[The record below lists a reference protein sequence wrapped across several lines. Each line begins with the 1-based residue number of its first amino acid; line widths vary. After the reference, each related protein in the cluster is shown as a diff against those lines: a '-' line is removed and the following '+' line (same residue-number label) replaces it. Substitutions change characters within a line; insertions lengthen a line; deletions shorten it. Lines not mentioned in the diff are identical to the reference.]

1 MRRNKVQ
8 LYAVSVVYLLK
19 WGVNVKEFIEIVE
32 LLKASYLYVLIQA
45 LVMFVIG
52 LIIARIASSTLVK
65 VLQHKMTA
73 HGQLFVKRSVFY
85 GILALVTFSV
95 LDNIGIDLSI
105 LLGAA
110 GIFTVAL
117 GFASQTSASNL
128 ISGLFLM
135 IERPFSITDVI
146 RVNDVTGEVISID
159 LLSVKLRTFDNL
171 FVRIPNESMIKS
183 AVTTLTKYPIRRAD
197 LKIAIAYKEDIEKVR
212 ELLLEL
218 AGKNLICLEEPAPV
232 FILTGFGSSSI
243 DIQFSVWSRRENF
256 LTLKNSMYVDIKK
269 AFDQQGI
276 EIPFPHVSLYTG
288 TATTPFPLTNTGSS
302 KVIEDEQVER
312 KN

>member
-1 MRRNKVQ
+1 MKDII
-8 LYAVSVVYLLK
+8 A
-19 WGVNVKEFIEIVE
+19 FID
-32 LLKASYLYVLIQA
+32 LLKASHLFALCQA
-45 LVMFVIG
+45 LLLFIIG
-52 LIIARIASSTLVK
+52 FIIAKLISSAVVK
-65 VLQHKMTA
+65 LAKHKMTA
-73 HGQLFVKRSVFY
+73 HGQLFLKRSVFY
-85 GILALVTFSV
+85 GLLVLVTISA
-95 LDNIGIDLSI
+95 LDNVGIDLSI

-146 RVNDVTGEVISID
+146 KVNDITGEVISID

-197 LKIAIAYKEDIEKVR
+197 LKIGIAYKEDIEKVR
-212 ELLLEL
+212 TILLDL
-218 AGKNLICLEEPAPV
+218 ASKNLICLEEPAPV

-256 LTLKNSMYVDIKK
+256 LVLKNSMYTEIKN
-269 AFDQQGI
+269 AFDQHGI
-276 EIPFPHVSLYTG
+276 EIPFPHVSLYAG
-288 TATTPFPLTNTGSS
+288 TATAAFPVSATVNGNLNGKVEASITEPPQIEPNTKS
-302 KVIEDEQVER
+302 
-312 KN
+312 

>member
-1 MRRNKVQ
+1 MT
-8 LYAVSVVYLLK
+8 
-19 WGVNVKEFIEIVE
+19 EFIAFID
-32 LLKASYLYVLIQA
+32 LLKASHLYALIQA
-45 LVMFVIG
+45 ALLFVIG
-52 LIIARIASSTLVK
+52 FIIARLLSSAVVNLVK
-65 VLQHKMTA
+65 HKMTA
-73 HGQLFVKRSVFY
+73 HGQLFLKRTIFY
-85 GILALVTFSV
+85 GILILVSISA

-105 LLGAA
+105 LVGAA

-146 RVNDVTGEVISID
+146 RVNDITGEVISID

-197 LKIAIAYKEDIEKVR
+197 LKIGIAYKEDIEKVR
-212 ELLLEL
+212 AILM
-218 AGKNLICLEEPAPV
+218 AIAAKNLICLEEPAPI
-232 FILTGFGSSSI
+232 FILTGFGSSSV

-256 LTLKNSMYVDIKK
+256 LTMKNEMYMEIKK
-269 AFDQQGI
+269 TFDQQGI
-276 EIPFPHVSLYTG
+276 EIPFPHMSLYAG
-288 TATTPFPLTNTGSS
+288 SATTPFPISSIDGKTEKLDKSQLTD
-302 KVIEDEQVER
+302 K
-312 KN
+312 

>member
-1 MRRNKVQ
+1 
-8 LYAVSVVYLLK
+8 
-19 WGVNVKEFIEIVE
+19 VKEFIAFVE
-32 LLKASYLYVLIQA
+32 LLKASHLYALIQA
-45 LVMFVIG
+45 ILLFVIG
-52 LIIARIASSTLVK
+52 FIVARLVSAAIVNAVK
-65 VLQHKMTA
+65 HKMTA
-73 HGQLFVKRSVFY
+73 HGQLFLKRTIFY
-85 GILALVTFSV
+85 GILILVSISA

-146 RVNDVTGEVISID
+146 RVNDITGEVISID

-197 LKIAIAYKEDIEKVR
+197 LKIGIAYKEDIEQVR
-212 ELLLEL
+212 KILMDI
-218 AGKNLICLEEPAPV
+218 AAKNLICLEEPAPI
-232 FILTGFGSSSI
+232 FILTGFGSSSV
-243 DIQFSVWSRRENF
+243 DIQFSVWTRRENF
-256 LTLKNSMYVDIKK
+256 LTMKNAMYMEIKK
-269 AFDQQGI
+269 TFDQQGI
-276 EIPFPHVSLYTG
+276 EIPYPHVSLYAG
-288 TATTPFPLTNTGSS
+288 AATKPFPVAAASENSDTID
-302 KVIEDEQVER
+302 K
-312 KN
+312 

>member
-1 MRRNKVQ
+1 MNDII
-8 LYAVSVVYLLK
+8 A
-19 WGVNVKEFIEIVE
+19 FIE
-32 LLKASYLYVLIQA
+32 LLRASPLFALCKAILLFI
-45 LVMFVIG
+45 IG
-52 LIIARIASSTLVK
+52 FIIANLLSAAAVK
-65 VLQHKMTA
+65 LAKHKMTA
-73 HGQLFVKRSVFY
+73 HGQLFLKRSVFY
-85 GILALVTFSV
+85 SILVLVTISA

-110 GIFTVAL
+110 GIFTVAI

-128 ISGLFLM
+128 ISGIFLM

-146 RVNDVTGEVISID
+146 KVNDITGEVISID

-197 LKIAIAYKEDIEKVR
+197 LKIGIAYKEDIEKVR
-212 ELLLEL
+212 KILLDL
-218 AGKNLICLEEPAPV
+218 AAKNLICLEEPAPV

-256 LTLKNSMYVDIKK
+256 LALKNSMYTEIKI

-276 EIPFPHVSLYTG
+276 EIPFPHVSLYAG
-288 TATTPFPLTNTGSS
+288 SATTPFPVSASVNEIDKSS
-302 KVIEDEQVER
+302 INENEPKS
-312 KN
+312 

>member
-1 MRRNKVQ
+1 MNDII
-8 LYAVSVVYLLK
+8 A
-19 WGVNVKEFIEIVE
+19 FIE
-32 LLKASYLYVLIQA
+32 LLKASPLFA
-45 LVMFVIG
+45 LCKAILLFIIG
-52 LIIARIASSTLVK
+52 FIIAKLVSSAVVRIAK
-65 VLQHKMTA
+65 HKMTA
-73 HGQLFVKRSVFY
+73 HGQLFLKRSIFY
-85 GILALVTFSV
+85 SILVLVTISA

-146 RVNDVTGEVISID
+146 KVNDITGEVISID

-197 LKIAIAYKEDIEKVR
+197 LKIGIAYKEDIEKVR
-212 ELLLEL
+212 KILIDL
-218 AGKNLICLEEPAPV
+218 ASKNLICLEEPAPV

-256 LTLKNSMYVDIKK
+256 LALKNSMYTEIKI

-276 EIPFPHVSLYTG
+276 EIPFPHVSLYAG
-288 TATTPFPLTNTGSS
+288 TATAPFPLSSRVSDKKPLNTDVEGSNN
-302 KVIEDEQVER
+302 DEQ

>member
-1 MRRNKVQ
+1 MND
-8 LYAVSVVYLLK
+8 
-19 WGVNVKEFIEIVE
+19 FIAFIE
-32 LLKASYLYVLIQA
+32 LLKASPLFA
-45 LVMFVIG
+45 LCRAILLFVIG
-52 LIIARIASSTLVK
+52 FIIAKLISTAVVK
-65 VLQHKMTA
+65 VAKHKMTA
-73 HGQLFVKRSVFY
+73 HGQLFLKRSVFY
-85 GILALVTFSV
+85 SLLVLVTISA

-110 GIFTVAL
+110 GIFTVAI

-146 RVNDVTGEVISID
+146 KVNDITGEVISID

-197 LKIAIAYKEDIEKVR
+197 LKIGIAYKEDIERVR
-212 ELLLEL
+212 KILLDL
-218 AGKNLICLEEPAPV
+218 AAKNLICLEEPAPV

-256 LTLKNSMYVDIKK
+256 LALKNSMYTEIKN

-276 EIPFPHVSLYTG
+276 EIPFPHVSLYAG
-288 TATTPFPLTNTGSS
+288 AATTPFPVSAMVSGDNKPLDRVDEKGSD
-302 KVIEDEQVER
+302 DEQ
-312 KN
+312 KY